1 MMIITQENALG
12 PPIRLYTQPEF
23 FPRYVYRFFKQE
35 WEADA
40 LCRGQVFVSTVER
53 CRRYEA
59 LGQGDPDETKKIYNS
74 GAIQGS
80 SGEPRFEE
88 VVSRLNARFERC
100 TDIVLDDCEFVSSYP
115 DAWVLCFT
123 LLSQSPDVQTFGNF
137 GVRIRKP
144 ADFFR
149 RVTAALRGRGL
160 PVMAAAFGAI
170 NYKDR
175 AYMGLAPDPG
185 PRAFIKPVSFKSQC
199 EARMIW
205 HPHRFPI
212 THEIVNC
219 PAIRPLVSR
228 V

>member
-1 MMIITQENALG
+1 MIVTHATALA
-12 PPIRLYTQPEF
+12 PPIRVDTQPEF
-23 FPRYVYRFFKQE
+23 FPRYVYRFFKEE
-35 WEADA
+35 WQADA
-40 LCRGQVFVSTVER
+40 LCRGQVYVSTIEA
-53 CRRYEA
+53 CRKYETP
-59 LGQGDPDETKKIYNS
+59 GQGDPHETKKIYNS
-74 GAIQGS
+74 GVLRGS
-80 SGEPRFEE
+80 SGEPEFEE
-88 VVSRLNARFERC
+88 VVRRLGAKFVGCTNVGFE
-100 TDIVLDDCEFVSSYP
+100 DCEVTTSYP

-144 ADFFR
+144 AAFFR

-170 NYKDR
+170 NYADR
-175 AYMGLAPDPG
+175 TYMGLAPDPG

-199 EARMIW
+199 ETRMIW

-212 THEIVNC
+212 THEILEC
-219 PAIRPLVSR
+219 PAIEPLVSR